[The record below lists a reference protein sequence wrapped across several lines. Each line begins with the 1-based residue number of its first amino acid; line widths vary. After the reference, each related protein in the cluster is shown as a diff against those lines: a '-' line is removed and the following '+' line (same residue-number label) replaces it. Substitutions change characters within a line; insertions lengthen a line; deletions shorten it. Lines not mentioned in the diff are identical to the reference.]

1 MCFVNNAMSE
11 LMSIL
16 DTSSQGGAILMGA
29 KKPIV
34 KAHGFAT
41 ENTVLNTVKQAIKIC
56 NM

>member
-1 MCFVNNAMSE
+1 MRFVNDAMAE

-16 DTSSQGGAILMGA
+16 DTSSQGGAILLGA

-34 KAHGFAT
+34 KAHGYAT

-56 NM
+56 KT